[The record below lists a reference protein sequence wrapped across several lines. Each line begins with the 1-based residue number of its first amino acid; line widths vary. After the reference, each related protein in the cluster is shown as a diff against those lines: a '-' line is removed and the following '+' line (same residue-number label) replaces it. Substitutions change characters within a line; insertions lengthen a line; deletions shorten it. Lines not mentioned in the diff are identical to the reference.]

1 MNTKI
6 KTFAIVALVA
16 LGATACKAGEAEN
29 APKIQTAVANR
40 GDLSITVEATGTVE
54 PVRSVD
60 VKSKASGQILQ
71 LLVDVGDSVHSGA
84 ILAKI
89 DPRDVNN
96 SFEQAQANLDVA
108 KAQAAN
114 AKAQLDRSKALLDS
128 GVITQQEYEQNNLSY
143 VTARSSLVR
152 AQTNYDLA
160 KLQLADVTITAPID
174 GTIISKGTGIAEGA
188 VIQSGSSGFSGGTTL
203 FTMANLDSMQVR
215 TQVDE
220 TDVGQLHAGLP
231 ATVKV
236 ESYPNRTFDGRVE
249 KIEPQA
255 VTTQNVT
262 MFNVIVSIQNKAG
275 LLKPG
280 MNGDVEILVN
290 QANNVLLIPNNA
302 VVEPQDVGP
311 AALVLGV
318 NPDSLD
324 LRSLMRAGRSGANA
338 ASRTNGA
345 AANGAAAN
353 GANGGS
359 RPTARQ
365 GSSARNTSSG
375 ASATQMAAGQRQVP
389 EAMRAEVDS
398 LRAKVQRGEIT
409 QDSMRS
415 IFRAM
420 REQNGGAM
428 GADGA
433 ATGPSEANTRAAVV
447 FVVNNGKA
455 EPRTIQLGLNDWD
468 SAEVV
473 GGLSEGDSVAVIG
486 ALQLQAQQ
494 QEFQNRIRN
503 RGGGLPF
510 GGGGRGGRR

>member
-1 MNTKI
+1 MTTQI
-6 KTFAIVALVA
+6 KTLAIVVLAA

-29 APKIQTAVANR
+29 APNIQTAVATR
-40 GDLSITVEATGTVE
+40 GDLRISVEATGTVE

-71 LLVDVGDSVHSGA
+71 LLVDVGDSVHAGT

-96 SFEQAQANLDVA
+96 TYQQAEANLEVA
-108 KAQAAN
+108 KAQATN

-128 GVITQQEYEQNNLSY
+128 GVITQQEYESNNLSY

-152 AQTNYDLA
+152 AQTNYELA
-160 KLQLADVTITAPID
+160 KLQLADVTIMAPID
-174 GTIISKGTGIAEGA
+174 GTIIAKGTGIAEGA

-231 ATVKV
+231 STVKV
-236 ESYPNRTFDGRVE
+236 ESYPDRTFEGRVE

-262 MFNVIVSIQNKAG
+262 MFNVIVSIDNRAG

-302 VVEPQDVGP
+302 IVEPQDVGP
-311 AALVLGV
+311 AALVLGLNV
-318 NPDSLD
+318 DSLD
-324 LRSLMRAGRSGANA
+324 FRSLVRAGRAGA
-338 ASRTNGA
+338 ASAANGRNGGAQSAARQGVAAGARTGNGA
-345 AANGAAAN
+345 AQVAGARDPA
-353 GANGGS
+353 GA
-359 RPTARQ
+359 RA
-365 GSSARNTSSG
+365 
-375 ASATQMAAGQRQVP
+375 MP
-389 EAMRAEVDS
+389 EAMRAEFDS
-398 LRAKVQRGEIT
+398 LRAKVERGEIT
-409 QDSMRS
+409 QDSMRAA
-415 IFRAM
+415 IRAV
-420 REQNGGAM
+420 REQAGMSGANAQA
-428 GADGA
+428 GSGQ
-433 ATGPSEANTRAAVV
+433 ANTRSAVV
-447 FVVNNGKA
+447 FVVNNGKPQ
-455 EPRTIQLGLNDWD
+455 PRTIEVGLNDWD
-468 SAEVV
+468 STEILS
-473 GGLSEGDSVAVIG
+473 GLNEGDSIAVIG

-494 QEFQNRIRN
+494 QEFMNRMRN
-503 RGGGLPF
+503 RAGGLPF
-510 GGGGRGGRR
+510 GGGARGRR

>member
-6 KTFAIVALVA
+6 KTLAIVALAA

-40 GDLSITVEATGTVE
+40 GDLRITVEATGTVE

-96 SFEQAQANLDVA
+96 NFEQAQANLEVA

-160 KLQLADVTITAPID
+160 KLQLADVTIQAPID

-236 ESYPNRTFDGRVE
+236 ESYPNRTFAGRVE

-262 MFNVIVSIQNKAG
+262 MFNVIVSIDNKSG

-290 QANNVLLIPNNA
+290 QASNALLIPNNA
-302 VVEPQDVGP
+302 IVQPQDVGP
-311 AALVLGV
+311 AALVLGMNV
-318 NPDSLD
+318 DSLD
-324 LRSLMRAGRSGANA
+324 YRSLMRAGRSGM
-338 ASRTNGA
+338 NGA
-345 AANGAAAN
+345 RRNGASAN
-353 GANGGS
+353 GANAS
-359 RPTARQ
+359 QRTARQ
-365 GSSARNTSSG
+365 GSSARNAGSG
-375 ASATQMAAGQRQVP
+375 AAGTQMAAGQRQMP
-389 EAMRAEVDS
+389 EGMRAEVDS

-409 QDSMRS
+409 QDSMRAV
-415 IFRAM
+415 FRAM
-420 REQNGGAM
+420 RERNGGAV
-428 GADGA
+428 GANGA
-433 ATGPSEANTRAAVV
+433 QADPSEANTRSAVV
-447 FVVNNGKA
+447 FVVNHGKP

-468 SAEVV
+468 SAEVLS
-473 GGLSEGDSVAVIG
+473 GLNEGDSVAVIG

-494 QEFQNRIRN
+494 QEFMNRIRN

-510 GGGGRGGRR
+510 GGGGRGRR

>member
-6 KTFAIVALVA
+6 KFLAVAALAA
-16 LGATACKAGEAEN
+16 LGATACKAGQAED
-29 APKIQTAVANR
+29 APNIQTAVVNR
-40 GDLSITVEATGTVE
+40 GNLRIAVEATGSVE

-71 LLVDVGDSVHSGA
+71 LVVDVGDSVHAGT

-96 SFEQAQANLDVA
+96 NFQQAQANLEVA

-128 GVITQQEYEQNNLSY
+128 GVITQQEYESNNLSY

-152 AQTNYDLA
+152 AQTNWELA
-160 KLQLADVTITAPID
+160 KLQLADVTIMAPID
-174 GTIISKGTGIAEGA
+174 GTIISKGNGISEGA

-231 ATVKV
+231 ATIKV
-236 ESYPNRTFDGRVE
+236 EAYPSRTFQGRVE

-262 MFNVIVSIQNKAG
+262 MFNVIVSIDNKSG

-290 QANNVLLIPNNA
+290 QADNVLLIPNNA
-302 VVEPQDVGP
+302 IVERQDVGP
-311 AALVLGV
+311 AAMVLGMNV
-318 NPDSLD
+318 DSLD
-324 LRSLMRAGRSGANA
+324 FRSLAGRGARSGT
-338 ASRTNGA
+338 ASARG
-345 AANGAAAN
+345 AN
-353 GANGGS
+353 GANGGAQQAGREGLAS
-359 RPTARQ
+359 RNAGR
-365 GSSARNTSSG
+365 AG
-375 ASATQMAAGQRQVP
+375 ASAQNGSGTQTAYGQRTMP
-389 EAMRAEVDS
+389 EGMRAELDS
-398 LRAKVQRGEIT
+398 LRAKAGRGEIT
-409 QDSMRS
+409 QDSMRAAL
-415 IFRAM
+415 RAM
-420 REQNGGAM
+420 REQAGGTAGGTGATATDPTSPNGH
-428 GADGA
+428 
-433 ATGPSEANTRAAVV
+433 SAVV
-447 FVVNNGKA
+447 FVVNNGK
-455 EPRTIQLGLNDWD
+455 PQVRVVQVGLNDWD
-468 SAEVV
+468 STEILD
-473 GGLSEGDSVAVIG
+473 GLAEGDSVAVIG

-494 QEFQNRIRN
+494 QQFMDRMRN
-503 RGGGLPF
+503 RSGGLPF